1 MNLITNKSI
10 CLSSAG
16 LKNLVFHEAFTQSE
30 NEFKFIFGKRE
41 IKMHKLFAEFL
52 SPTVAHFQ
60 HCDPTINSISYDQLL
75 INFEKVDKS
84 INKNFD
90 DLISEKIISQIEQ
103 ISSGSSII
111 IDENDISKFRFLSI
125 LFGNQELLSIIDNT
139 YPNYIDDLTID
150 QKIEEL
156 HNLRLFPTDF
166 DENLKMR
173 LIDQISSQFNKID
186 SSKLAHLPISIL
198 YLILTNEHLSHEDE
212 DSIFEL
218 IEKVFSEKVEF
229 EKEDSICI
237 NDFYE
242 LIDLT
247 KLSTTKQREFIS
259 GIDFT
264 SITGSL
270 WQKLCEFFLNGKS
283 EVTKEDDRKGIKI
296 EIEFDKNPEHRLHG
310 IINYLTEKCGGNVME
325 KGVVELSA
333 SSINTSLD
341 RVVDLKSTN
350 VFQTKNRPNQ
360 WIKYDFGKRRI
371 RPSSYSIRSK
381 SSSSWAHGGNLQN
394 WVIEGSNDDIEWKVL
409 DRRSD
414 VTALQINNQMETF
427 YIDTLLQPDESFRY
441 IRITQTGK
449 STGDLDYLSLSALEF
464 FGLLFE

>member
-1 MNLITNKSI
+1 MITNKSI

-16 LKNLVFHEAFTQSE
+16 LKNLVFHEVFIQSE

-103 ISSGSSII
+103 ISSVSSII
-111 IDENDISKFRFLSI
+111 IDENDIYKFRFLSI

-156 HNLRLFPTDF
+156 NNLRLFPTDF

-173 LIDQISSQFNKID
+173 LIDQISSQFDEID

-229 EKEDSICI
+229 EKEESVCI

-247 KLSTTKQREFIS
+247 KLSPTKQREFIS

-270 WQKLCEFFLNGKS
+270 WKKLCEFFLN
-283 EVTKEDDRKGIKI
+283 
-296 EIEFDKNPEHRLHG
+296 
-310 IINYLTEKCGGNVME
+310 
-325 KGVVELSA
+325 
-333 SSINTSLD
+333 
-341 RVVDLKSTN
+341 
-350 VFQTKNRPNQ
+350 
-360 WIKYDFGKRRI
+360 
-371 RPSSYSIRSK
+371 
-381 SSSSWAHGGNLQN
+381 
-394 WVIEGSNDDIEWKVL
+394 
-409 DRRSD
+409 
-414 VTALQINNQMETF
+414 
-427 YIDTLLQPDESFRY
+427 
-441 IRITQTGK
+441 
-449 STGDLDYLSLSALEF
+449 
-464 FGLLFE
+464 